1 MPPTVGSQSFLS
13 QHMVTKECGCRR
25 CEPVRWSLSPN
36 RSITRLWWQVF
47 EQHWR
52 VEFRHPWDKQEVPM
66 QAVER
71 VDAGNQNQAE
81 CRVEHAIWAS
91 RGPGGQVIV
100 ENQGAT
106 HGVCTCPEDHLLRD
120 FSRIPKE
127 FVGPTTIAFR
137 IVVEGIVRRLCADIR
152 DDLYLIGQE
161 GLVNA
166 FRHSRAT
173 EVEAQIVYTVDRFQ
187 MYIRDNGCGIDPR
200 TLATAR
206 IRQLGLSS
214 MRERADRIGAKLRI
228 LSRAS

>member
-1 MPPTVGSQSFLS
+1 
-13 QHMVTKECGCRR
+13 
-25 CEPVRWSLSPN
+25 
-36 RSITRLWWQVF
+36 
-47 EQHWR
+47 
-52 VEFRHPWDKQEVPM
+52 M

-71 VDAGNQNQAE
+71 VDAGNQNLAE
-81 CRVEHAIWAS
+81 HRVEHAIWAS
-91 RGPGGQVIV
+91 CGPGGQVIV

-137 IVVEGIVRRLCADIR
+137 IVVEGMVRRLCTDIR

-187 MYIRDNGCGIDPR
+187 MYIRDNGCGIDLR
-200 TLATAR
+200 TLTTAR
-206 IRQLGLSS
+206 IRQWGLSS
-214 MRERADRIGAKLRI
+214 MRERADRIGAKLKI
-228 LSRAS
+228 LSRASRGTEIELLVPGLIAFESHVPNCFRGWFSMAYLSKQKGTESESLYERSGANSYPLR